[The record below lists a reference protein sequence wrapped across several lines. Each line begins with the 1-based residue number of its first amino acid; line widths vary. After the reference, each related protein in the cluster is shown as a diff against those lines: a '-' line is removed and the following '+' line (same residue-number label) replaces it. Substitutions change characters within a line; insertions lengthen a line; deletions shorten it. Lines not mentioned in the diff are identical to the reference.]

1 MEETGEPWAFNEGC
15 LSIPEVREDVM
26 RKPNILIRYYDENWQ
41 LHEEKVT
48 GFPARVIQHEYDH
61 IEGKLFTDR
70 LSLLRKQMI
79 KSKLDN
85 ISKGNVHTDYRMKFP
100 RQNRKR

>member
-1 MEETGEPWAFNEGC
+1 
-15 LSIPEVREDVM
+15 M
-26 RKPNILIRYYDENWQ
+26 RKPNILISYYDENWQ
-41 LHEEKVT
+41 LHEEKVS

-79 KSKLDN
+79 KS
-85 ISKGNVHTDYRMKFP
+85 
-100 RQNRKR
+100 